1 MWRQDK
7 QSRIKGGTMKDKN
20 EKKKSESLESSI
32 IAATFLIESERR
44 KEKEFKDYI
53 YSELG
58 SVSAGKR
65 IILNSK

>member
-1 MWRQDK
+1 
-7 QSRIKGGTMKDKN
+7 MKDKN

-32 IAATFLIESERR
+32 IAATFLIESERK